1 VLPNRW
7 ELVMTGKN
15 LGNEAD
21 HGSQPF
27 PLILASEEDIRA
39 AEEASNYRDF
49 KGSMKDPHVI

>member
-1 VLPNRW
+1 
-7 ELVMTGKN
+7 MTGKN